1 MSFFSAIRVALA
13 ALLVNKGRSVLTSL
27 GIVIGIS
34 AVIAMVSAST
44 GLRGFVDERLD
55 RLGTNLILIEPGGR
69 TGEGMVTDFTP
80 LTLDDANAIRE
91 KLKHLLRN
99 VSPSQMTLQVV
110 NANNRSHA
118 CRVVGATHALQDI
131 RKWQVHSPGH
141 FFTDDDDQKGARVC
155 NIGHKARLALFPNN
169 PNPVNEML
177 RIGSTQLRI
186 VGVLKEKGTSP
197 TGADQDNQILLPI
210 STLQRYI
217 KSDPYVS
224 LILAA
229 ARDKGQIQAATDA
242 ISQLMQKRHGLKRD
256 AKNLDFHVRS
266 VEEQAKAGLAILDSI
281 QALTIVIASI
291 SLIVGGIGIMN
302 IMLVSVTERTREIG
316 IRMAIGATPS
326 DVLRQFLIEAVV
338 LASVGGLIGITL
350 GMGAAAAVGVLLQ
363 WPVEPNY
370 FVIVVAFLVAAGVGV
385 FFGFYP
391 AQSVASGSH
400 RSIALRITSTPRLNH
415 FHRELR
421 TAPDIAVTIGL
432 GGPLQCRQRL
442 PRSDKAQCTRG
453 AFSDHGTAIS
463 SQGRRQGIDG
473 LGDSEST
480 ELHDAVRSDSFVGIG

>member
-1 MSFFSAIRVALA
+1 MSFLSAIRVALS

-44 GLRGFVDERLD
+44 GLRGFVDERLE

-69 TGEGMVTDFTP
+69 TGEGMITDFTP
-80 LTLDDANAIRE
+80 LTVDDANAIRD

-99 VSPSQMTLQVV
+99 VAPSQMTLQMVFSK
-110 NANNRSHA
+110 NRSHG
-118 CRVVGATHALQDI
+118 CRVVGSTHALQDI
-131 RKWQVHSPGH
+131 RKWQVHSPGR
-141 FFTDDDDQKGARVC
+141 FFSDDDDKNGARVC
-155 NIGHKARLALFPNN
+155 VIGHKARQALFPND
-169 PNPVNEML
+169 PNPVNEVVRM
-177 RIGSTQLRI
+177 GSTQLRI

-197 TGADQDNQILLPI
+197 TGADQDDQILMPL

-217 KSDPYVS
+217 KGDPNIA

-229 ARDKGQIQAATDA
+229 ARDKGQIQAATEA
-242 ISQLMQKRHGLKRD
+242 ISELMQKRHGLRKG
-256 AKNLDFHVRS
+256 AKNQDFHVRS

-316 IRMAIGATPS
+316 IRMAIGATPG

-350 GMGAAAAVGVLLQ
+350 GIAAAAAVGIALQ

-370 FVIVVAFLVAAGVGV
+370 VVIVFAFIIAAGVGV

-391 AQSVASGSH
+391 ARKAS
-400 RSIALRITSTPRLNH
+400 RLDPIEALRY
-415 FHRELR
+415 E
-421 TAPDIAVTIGL
+421 
-432 GGPLQCRQRL
+432 
-442 PRSDKAQCTRG
+442 
-453 AFSDHGTAIS
+453 
-463 SQGRRQGIDG
+463 
-473 LGDSEST
+473 
-480 ELHDAVRSDSFVGIG
+480 